1 MDTYFQQALETYL
14 SRRRFTRQLAA
25 LGLGLVSIPVLS
37 RSAAAAE
44 ELQVFD
50 WSGYE
55 VPQLYQPYV
64 KKYGKPPP
72 ITLFA
77 DDEEAYQKI
86 KAGYQTDLVHPTS
99 YAVGRYRDQGMIKP
113 IDTSRLSNWPDL
125 FPALYSVK
133 GMSTDG
139 HQWYVPCGWGILS
152 VLYRND
158 LVELKEPSWNLLWDE
173 RYKGRISTIT
183 EMDGAVIPA
192 AVMLGIPDPF
202 AMTDD
207 EIAKVK
213 AALVKQHALIRFYW
227 TDPAQLE
234 QALAAG
240 EVVAA
245 YAWMASNVNLKK
257 KGVPV
262 TYMTPKEGVLGFIDG
277 FIMLK
282 DGPGKEQNAYDFV
295 DAWLAP
301 ESGKFM
307 IESVGYGHSNR
318 KAFDLAS
325 TNSKELLGLGA
336 PDKLVGSTIFLQ
348 EIDPQRRQK
357 YVKMYEDV
365 KAGF

>member
-1 MDTYFQQALETYL
+1 MHRQRIGVPRGP
-14 SRRRFTRQLAA
+14 SRRQLARQLAA
-25 LGLGLVSIPVLS
+25 LGLGLVSIPILS
-37 RSAAAAE
+37 RQARAE
-44 ELQVFD
+44 TDLQVFD

-55 VPQLYQPYV
+55 VPELHEPYIR
-64 KKYGKPPP
+64 KYGKSPP

-77 DDEEAYQKI
+77 DDEEAYQKV
-86 KAGYQTDLVHPTS
+86 KGGFRTDLVHPTS
-99 YAVGRYRDQGMIKP
+99 YALGRYRDQGMIKP
-113 IDTSRLSNWPDL
+113 IDTARLSNWPDL

-133 GMSTDG
+133 GMNTGG
-139 HQWYVPCGWGILS
+139 HQWYVPCGWGYLS
-152 VLYRND
+152 VLYRSD

-183 EMDGAVIPA
+183 EMDGAVITA

-202 AMTDD
+202 AMSDA

-213 AALVKQHALIRFYW
+213 EALVKQRELVRFYW

-234 QALAAG
+234 QAMASG

-262 TYMTPKEGVLGFIDG
+262 KYMSPKEGVLGFIDG

-325 TNSKELLGLGA
+325 AESKELLGLGTPEA
-336 PDKLVGSTIFLQ
+336 MISSSIFLQ
-348 EIDPQRRQK
+348 EIEPERRQK